1 MIILSLQKIQK
12 AFGGKPV
19 LEDVTFSLQ
28 DHQRMAL
35 VGVNGSGK
43 STLLRIIAQMETA
56 DEGSVSKAKNTT
68 IGFLQQHGVFLHDK
82 SVYET
87 AKESLAP
94 IIALEGQMRQMEQL
108 MTEASEDELTL
119 LGEKYHHLT
128 LTFEEADGYA
138 WQSNLTGTLIG
149 LGFTKEQFD
158 QPANLLSGGEQTRL
172 RLATLLLEKPSL
184 LLLDEPTNHLDLE
197 AISWLEGYLQRYH
210 GGVLIVSHDRY
221 FLDRVCTDVT
231 ELLLGKSETYANKN
245 YSNFLLERTQRMESR
260 MKAYNL
266 QQKEIERQKEII
278 ATYRRFNREKSIKAA
293 ESREKQLDKIEVLQR
308 PEDEKEIHFSFH
320 AKKRSGEDVM
330 LVKNLSKSFE
340 QKALFSNI
348 FLDVKRGNRIAI
360 LGPNGIGKTTFFR
373 CILGEI
379 TPDTGTVR
387 FGANVAVG
395 YYDQKQDHLH
405 PSKTV
410 LDEVWDDFP
419 TLNQTQVRNT
429 LGTFLFTGDEVFQP
443 IHTLSGGEKGRVLLA
458 KLMLRQDNTLFLDE
472 PTNHLDMDSREI
484 LEQALEN
491 YEGTILAISHDRYFI
506 NRFATHVA
514 YMTDKQLQLFQ
525 GNYDDYIAYINA
537 EKNGNPTLDEGLTK
551 TAAEKEKK
559 RSRLAKAEEKKLREE
574 AKALETAIL
583 QKEEALTALEAQLSD
598 GDLYKNPE
606 EGLEV
611 TKAYE
616 NCKEEISLLYHQ
628 WEEAL
633 LLLEE

>member
-260 MKAYNL
+260 VKAYNL
-266 QQKEIERQKEII
+266 QQKEI
-278 ATYRRFNREKSIKAA
+278 
-293 ESREKQLDKIEVLQR
+293 
-308 PEDEKEIHFSFH
+308 
-320 AKKRSGEDVM
+320 
-330 LVKNLSKSFE
+330 
-340 QKALFSNI
+340 
-348 FLDVKRGNRIAI
+348 
-360 LGPNGIGKTTFFR
+360 
-373 CILGEI
+373 
-379 TPDTGTVR
+379 
-387 FGANVAVG
+387 
-395 YYDQKQDHLH
+395 
-405 PSKTV
+405 
-410 LDEVWDDFP
+410 
-419 TLNQTQVRNT
+419 
-429 LGTFLFTGDEVFQP
+429 
-443 IHTLSGGEKGRVLLA
+443 
-458 KLMLRQDNTLFLDE
+458 
-472 PTNHLDMDSREI
+472 
-484 LEQALEN
+484 
-491 YEGTILAISHDRYFI
+491 
-506 NRFATHVA
+506 
-514 YMTDKQLQLFQ
+514 
-525 GNYDDYIAYINA
+525 
-537 EKNGNPTLDEGLTK
+537 
-551 TAAEKEKK
+551 
-559 RSRLAKAEEKKLREE
+559 
-574 AKALETAIL
+574 
-583 QKEEALTALEAQLSD
+583 
-598 GDLYKNPE
+598 
-606 EGLEV
+606 
-611 TKAYE
+611 
-616 NCKEEISLLYHQ
+616 
-628 WEEAL
+628 
-633 LLLEE
+633 